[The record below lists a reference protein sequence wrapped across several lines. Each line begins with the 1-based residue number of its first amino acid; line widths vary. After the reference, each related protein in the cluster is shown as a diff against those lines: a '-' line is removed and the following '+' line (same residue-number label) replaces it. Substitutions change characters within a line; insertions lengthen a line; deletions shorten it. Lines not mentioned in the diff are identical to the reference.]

1 MAQRQFT
8 NYYDILGVT
17 INYGTKTIYYDIKI
31 WYKYIFFSILYGV
44 TIDYGTKTIYNDVH
58 RATIDYVTETNSL
71 QWHSW
76 SMMYYDKNTIYYDM
90 LRVTIDYDTQ
100 TIDYNQSV

>member
-1 MAQRQFT
+1 MAPRQFT
-8 NYYDILGVT
+8 IYYDIFGVT

-31 WYKYIFFSILYGV
+31 WHKYSFFYTLWSYDRLWHKDNY
-44 TIDYGTKTIYNDVH
+44 